1 MVPVIIIIMLSIMA
15 TNAGL
20 NQLCELI
27 DFYDKL
33 GICLECLA
41 YDDHGCWCGNKRALQ
56 SVPQSIYFQKWYL
69 L

>member
-1 MVPVIIIIMLSIMA
+1 MVPVIVIIMLSIMA

-33 GICLECLA
+33 GICLECLVIMVVGVA
-41 YDDHGCWCGNKRALQ
+41 TRGRCN
-56 SVPQSIYFQKWYL
+56 PYL
-69 L
+69 NQYTFKNGTCCK